1 MLAAIHGEIEAA
13 KAGKPARIIAK
24 MNSLLEPEII
34 TALYEAS
41 AAGVTIDLMVR
52 GVCSLRPGVKG
63 LSENIRVR
71 SVVGRFLEHHR
82 IFYFHADGAQNIYLA
97 SADWMERNFFR
108 RIEICFPVLEPKLKR
123 RVLKEGL
130 KPYLADNAQAWEMN
144 GSGEYR
150 VKVSRRSRICAQELL
165 LADMC
170 VGAINV
176 A

>member
-1 MLAAIHGEIEAA
+1 
-13 KAGKPARIIAK
+13 

-41 AAGVTIDLMVR
+41 EAGVTIDLIVR

-71 SVVGRFLEHHR
+71 SVIGRFLEHHR
-82 IFYFHADGAQNIYLA
+82 IFYFHANGKQNIYLS

-108 RIEICFPVLEPKLKR
+108 RIEISFPVLEPKLKR

-130 KPYLADNAQAWEMN
+130 KPYLADNCQAWEMN
-144 GSGEYR
+144 ASGEYR
-150 VKVSRRSRICAQELL
+150 MKPTRRSRICAQELL
-165 LADMC
+165 LADMA